1 MEIIFFFY
9 YIIMETGIE
18 MQEPKIKKRMTP
30 FNRMGLGYID
40 ALLGRAE
47 KRGDLAEAEQCRAE
61 IERRKKT
68 KVERANN
75 YLEAMKNKITKTG
88 VLSQVVLA
96 EPAPVPEPV
105 PETTH
110 APKPKRVRKVRKP
123 NAEAIPVPA
132 ISDAEFV
139 DNLEKMQFYI
149 KHYLKSNPALNNMKF
164 SFQL

>member
-1 MEIIFFFY
+1 
-9 YIIMETGIE
+9 METVI
-18 MQEPKIKKRMTP
+18 QEPKIKKRMTP

-40 ALLGRAE
+40 ALLARAE

-68 KVERANN
+68 KLDRANN

-96 EPAPVPEPV
+96 EPVPEPV
-105 PETTH
+105 PE
-110 APKPKRVRKVRKP
+110 PKPKRVRKVRKP

-139 DNLEKMQFYI
+139 DNVEKMKFYI